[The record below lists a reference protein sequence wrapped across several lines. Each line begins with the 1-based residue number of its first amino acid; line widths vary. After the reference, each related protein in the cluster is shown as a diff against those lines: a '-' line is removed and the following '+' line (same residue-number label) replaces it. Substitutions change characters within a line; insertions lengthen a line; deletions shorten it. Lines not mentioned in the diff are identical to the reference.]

1 MMKRL
6 LSLHTAKG
14 GRVNLMYIEYIVIKI
29 RRVRALIVSGIALV
43 V

>member
-1 MMKRL
+1 MKRQL
-6 LSLHTAKG
+6 DLHMVQG
-14 GRVNLMYIEYIVIKI
+14 GPVSLMYIRSIVIKI